1 MSDMDETWEG
11 VGAPMPGDDPIAPTI
26 EDDDVD
32 FDTAVF
38 DNMMSVRLRAAF
50 DGAGPSEAT
59 EERLFSALKLSLTRI
74 DDVVPEVVASSVP
87 SAPAMPARAVEPQTT
102 GAAAPVAMS
111 PMVAPMIDAVIPNVV
126 EDGMSRVTPVHVDTP
141 AHVDEAAVLG
151 GAMPEAA
158 PLEPSPVAVVPESVR
173 AVPVPEVAAMVAV
186 AAETPTTSDVSHTAQ
201 FPVQGQPAVAPSA
214 GTEPVAPDVTAPH
227 PPLVV
232 EEMPVHAAHIAEPP
246 AAMETREEDED
257 GERPARRVPSLLLTA
272 TGKPLKRTTYLA
284 IAASIVAFITVI
296 AVANVRQDPLPM
308 TSSASKTEQVAMD
321 AAPVDTEASEADTVA
336 SEAEGS
342 APTEAAA
349 PEGEAAPEASATL
362 DAPAAP
368 EATAGAEAAASEV
381 AEETADKG
389 TATEG
394 AAADA
399 GEAVEADTVAAQDA
413 ADSVS
418 PAVAYPFV
426 SLKKG
431 DVLKIVTSD
440 GTPTVVEA
448 TAVGEF
454 VEEAVAHAGV
464 KSGDHVSCEVYH
476 LIAQSDEDNGLYVV
490 HYGVDG
496 AFYLARRQ

>member
-11 VGAPMPGDDPIAPTI
+11 SATPMPGDDPIAPAI

-59 EERLFSALKLSLTRI
+59 EERVFSALKLSLTRI

-87 SAPAMPARAVEPQTT
+87 SAPTMPARAVEPQAT

-158 PLEPSPVAVVPESVR
+158 PLEPSPVAVVPESVQ

-186 AAETPTTSDVSHTAQ
+186 AAETPATSDVSHTAQ

-232 EEMPVHAAHIAEPP
+232 EEMPAHAAHIAEPP
-246 AAMETREEDED
+246 TAVEDAHEADEEA
-257 GERPARRVPSLLLTA
+257 ERPVRKVPSLSLTA
-272 TGKPLKRTTYLA
+272 IGKPLKRTTYLA
-284 IAASIVAFITVI
+284 IAASIVAFVTVI
-296 AVANVRQDPLPM
+296 AVANMRQEAPATLV
-308 TSSASKTEQVAMD
+308 ASEKTEQVATD
-321 AAPVDTEASEADTVA
+321 AAPADAVA

-342 APTEAAA
+342 APTEAAS
-349 PEGEAAPEASATL
+349 PEGEAAPEASAAV
-362 DAPAAP
+362 DASAAP
-368 EATAGAEAAASEV
+368 EATAGAEAAASEAV
-381 AEETADKG
+381 EETADKG
-389 TATEG
+389 

-399 GEAVEADTVAAQDA
+399 DEAVETDAVAAQDA
-413 ADSVS
+413 TDSVS

-431 DVLKIVTSD
+431 DVLKIVTSE
-440 GTPTVVEA
+440 GAPTVVEA

-464 KSGDHVSCEVYH
+464 KSGEHVSCEVYH